1 MKGLA
6 LEDFRTPTA
15 RARGLG
21 AARGGTRDFWYQRVT
36 SVLGVLLIA
45 SAIIVVIDSI
55 GADYDDV
62 RALLSNPV
70 VVALLLLA
78 LLNFCIHMR
87 IGTQVIIEDYV
98 HQPMAKV
105 LFLIVN
111 AGFSTVIGVVG
122 AVAVMKIAL
131 SG

>member
-1 MKGLA
+1 M
-6 LEDFRTPTA
+6 EDFRTPTA

-36 SVLGVLLIA
+36 SALGVLLITG
-45 SAIIVVIDSI
+45 AIIVVIESI

-87 IGTQVIIEDYV
+87 IGMQVIIEDYV

-111 AGFSTVIGVVG
+111 TGVSTVIGVVG
-122 AVAVMKIAL
+122 AVAIIKIAF